1 MSTKVLSLGRLWG
14 GTCLL
19 TLLSSQQVG
28 AAEFDGHALLL
39 QCQDA
44 VNAVETKQAE
54 NKISIGLCLGLVA
67 GVRDTMHVYNKLSRT
82 VPEALRVCFPRKVSN
97 EQSAQIVVK
106 YLHDHPEKLN
116 ASYLPLVVAA
126 LSDAYPCE

>member
-1 MSTKVLSLGRLWG
+1 MKMLSISRLWG
-14 GTCLL
+14 GAFLFAT
-19 TLLSSQQVG
+19 LSSQQAG
-28 AAEFDGHALLL
+28 ATEFDGNALLL

-44 VNAVETKQAE
+44 VNAVDTNQAV
-54 NKISIGLCLGLVA
+54 NNISIGLCLGLVA
-67 GVRDTMHVYNKLSRT
+67 GVRDTMHVYNKLSTT
-82 VPEALRVCFPRKVSN
+82 VPEALRACFPDKVTN

-106 YLHDHPEKLN
+106 YLQDNPEKLN